1 MKIKIQD
8 LNNNY
13 IIEKETNGLPW
24 IDCDFE
30 TETCVF
36 FPQEIAIEV
45 GFNFVS
51 ENGGEVHDYGDV
63 RHDIECYFTNYIED
77 IFDKTIELLESYGD
91 AVK

>member
-13 IIEKETNGLPW
+13 IVEKETNGLPW

-45 GFNFVS
+45 GFNFIS
-51 ENGGEVHDYGDV
+51 ENGGEIFGIDDV
-63 RHDIECYFTNYIED
+63 RHDIECYFTDYIES
-77 IFDKTIELLESYGD
+77 ILEKTTEFIRDYGD
-91 AVK
+91 DVQ

>member
-13 IIEKETNGLPW
+13 IVEKETDGLPW

-45 GFNFVS
+45 GCNFAS
-51 ENGGEVHDYGDV
+51 ENGGENWDINNV
-63 RHDIECYFTNYIED
+63 RHDIECYFTNYIEG
-77 IFDKTIELLESYGD
+77 ILDKTIEFIRDYGD
-91 AVK
+91 DVQ